1 MKQIKEITSVTQEE
15 IPPATQ
21 KQNVPE
27 AATAAANTTETA
39 ANTVTEAATT
49 DTQAAE
55 QPTKDPEVK
64 QQFNGNLLYEESLGS
79 VPGAHGDSH
88 DPRCVFAKFKKDYKE
103 FDFTNEDILEKL
115 EEMDLLKYLR
125 LLQISKPNKSID
137 IMFKTE
143 DAAEVREV
151 REKPLSFV
159 RKAKRVLKVTVKEVH
174 PEMSSDLLL
183 SELYDYI
190 YDY

>member
-1 MKQIKEITSVTQEE
+1 M
-15 IPPATQ
+15 
-21 KQNVPE
+21 
-27 AATAAANTTETA
+27 
-39 ANTVTEAATT
+39 TEAATT

-55 QPTKDPEVK
+55 QPTKDPELK

-79 VPGAHGDSH
+79 VPGAHGGSH
-88 DPRCVFAKFKKDYKE
+88 NPRFVFAKFKKDYKE

-143 DAAEVREV
+143 DAADFFVNQHMEV

-159 RKAKRVLKVTVKEVH
+159 RKAKRVEIESSNFQNIREVLGMEPSVH
-174 PEMSSDLLL
+174 VERAIGTMIAMTGSTR
-183 SELYDYI
+183 SE
-190 YDY
+190 

>member
-21 KQNVPE
+21 EQNVPE

-55 QPTKDPEVK
+55 QPTKDLEVK

-79 VPGAHGDSH
+79 VPGAHVGSH

-143 DAAEVREV
+143 DTADFFVNQHMEV
-151 REKPLSFV
+151 
-159 RKAKRVLKVTVKEVH
+159 
-174 PEMSSDLLL
+174 
-183 SELYDYI
+183 SETCVESYC
-190 YDY
+190 